1 MWIPNT
7 TQRNLSQKQT
17 HIEIRSVVAK
27 RRGGRG
33 LDWKFGIARCRLLDT
48 GCISNK
54 VFYPIQHSRGQ
65 PFVNPW
71 TIQSLEF
78 SRPEH
83 RSEWP
88 FPSPGALPNPGI
100 EPRSSK
106 LPSDSYQLSH
116 KGSPRILECVAY
128 PSSSGSSR
136 PRNQTR
142 VSRTAGRFFTSWATR
157 EGPGYHRKLYLISCN
172 NSYWKRKKSFSKSD
186 DHRDEPFQFSNSPGV
201 LVTMNKLLKHF
212 SLSYILMLL
221 QLLSHFSCVWLFVTP
236 WTVVH
241 QGLCLWDSPGRIL
254 EWVAL
259 PSARG
264 SSQPKDWAQV
274 S

>member
-17 HIEIRSVVAK
+17 HIENRSVVAK

-83 RSEWP
+83 QSEWP

-106 LPSDSYQLSH
+106 LQSDSYQLSH

-136 PRNQTR
+136 PRNQT
-142 VSRTAGRFFTSWATR
+142 ADLPD
-157 EGPGYHRKLYLISCN
+157 PGIK
-172 NSYWKRKKSFSKSD
+172 
-186 DHRDEPFQFSNSPGV
+186 PGFPG
-201 LVTMNKLLKHF
+201 LQAD
-212 SLSYILMLL
+212 SLPAELPGKALDITGNYI
-221 QLLSHFSCVWLFVTP
+221 
-236 WTVVH
+236 
-241 QGLCLWDSPGRIL
+241 
-254 EWVAL
+254 
-259 PSARG
+259 
-264 SSQPKDWAQV
+264 
-274 S
+274 